1 MATINDEIDP
11 KVMQRLVLKII
22 KMERDNLK
30 SEQFTPTQMAGKI
43 LKLIQEQVKE

>member
-1 MATINDEIDP
+1 MATINDEIDQ

-30 SEQFTPTQMAGKI
+30 SEQFAPTQMARKI